1 MQTHWHIYSWSFR
14 RRQRRKLKEQRN
26 VDWKWPKFMKGKTVS
41 IQKTTDYQKNQRHTP
56 RGCVIRATVDSVVTA
71 SAVNDTVII
80 PHSRKQGWLPFQPA
94 TGGRGDGGTGRDSN
108 PGVHVETKHLQ
119 QDCVPAQPLPISAA
133 SLSFPASFPPPRV
146 LLCIPRTSSKTRLC
160 PNFPLVLSPAS
171 RELGQ
176 REDCCAQVL
185 ALCLGVSEAL
195 WPLRLIFKS
204 GQNNQAT
211 LKIAHFGEAC
221 PWGTH

>member
-94 TGGRGDGGTGRDSN
+94 TGGRGDGTGLKSWCTCGNQASAAGLCSCPASPHLRGLSLLSCLLPSSQGLAMYPSN
-108 PGVHVETKHLQ
+108 FLEDQT
-119 QDCVPAQPLPISAA
+119 VPKLPISPFS
-133 SLSFPASFPPPRV
+133 SLQRAGAKGG
-146 LLCIPRTSSKTRLC
+146 LLCPGISS
-160 PNFPLVLSPAS
+160 VLRGFRSSLTPQTY
-171 RELGQ
+171 L
-176 REDCCAQVL
+176 
-185 ALCLGVSEAL
+185 
-195 WPLRLIFKS
+195 
-204 GQNNQAT
+204 
-211 LKIAHFGEAC
+211 
-221 PWGTH
+221 